1 MTASEDGLVKI
12 WDRRSSSSVASCNSG
27 GGKSPFFS
35 VGTNQSMIVAGTNK
49 DVLVWD
55 IHKLQK
61 PIGRF
66 IECHNEDVTAVKFCP
81 MASDMMITCSIDN
94 VLSMFD
100 FKNHVGPS
108 PRLKEEDLIDGA
120 YSSVQAMIDCG
131 FITPEILY
139 AVTTI
144 NTVEFIRMEDANCF
158 LTLAS
163 VSKTP

>member
-1 MTASEDGLVKI
+1 
-12 WDRRSSSSVASCNSG
+12 
-27 GGKSPFFS
+27 
-35 VGTNQSMIVAGTNK
+35 MIVAGTNK

-163 VSKTP
+163 FPHDVTFLIGVEVVTGTYAAGELFKVLVYGGNI